1 MVECQL
7 TMRKVSGSNPIE
19 NIAFSPDKICF
30 TVTLDYISQTY
41 ALLSPEK
48 NISNSNET
56 KNLQ

>member
-1 MVECQL
+1 
-7 TMRKVSGSNPIE
+7 MRKVSGSNPIE
-19 NIAFSPDKICF
+19 NIAFSPDKICS

-48 NISNSNET
+48 NISNSDET